1 MVEPLPDRCLP
12 RWRTC
17 EERSRSGGA
26 RRSEVVSELSVG
38 GWRAPDQAGQ
48 GRREAAIAALWRRPR
63 TQHPRRS
70 AAARRARGV
79 LREPLIVATVNS
91 LSDPFRDAVLR
102 RDPPGMVDAL
112 APGVV
117 FNSPVAFKPF
127 EGREAVGQ
135 VLAAVMGTF
144 EDFSYT
150 GELAGETG
158 HALIFE
164 ARVGDKQVQGIDLLR
179 FDADGKIDDFT
190 V

>member
-1 MVEPLPDRCLP
+1 M
-12 RWRTC
+12 
-17 EERSRSGGA
+17 
-26 RRSEVVSELSVG
+26 
-38 GWRAPDQAGQ
+38 
-48 GRREAAIAALWRRPR
+48 
-63 TQHPRRS
+63 H
-70 AAARRARGV
+70 
-79 LREPLIVATVNS
+79 S

-102 RDPPGMVDAL
+102 RDLPAMVEAL

-144 EDFSYT
+144 EDFRYT
-150 GELAGETG
+150 DELAGETA

-190 V
+190 VMVRPLSATIALAEAMGPKVGHLKGAAKAP